1 MKRILAVA
9 AALSLLSVVPAMAD
23 TVINVDEKDEV
34 TVTKT
39 EPAVVTT
46 TTAVA
51 VKETP
56 VVIVKEDNT
65 KEFEGEILSVDYPD
79 SQILVRDTSG
89 RDRRVIVKQG
99 MINNYKV
106 GDYVKVELMADHK
119 EAKMIRTLKDVSHFE
134 GTVVTIVPTS
144 NQLVVRDSGQD
155 RTVIV
160 AAGMTEFFKPGDR
173 VRIYLL
179 THGDEVRYI
188 RVLR

>member
-9 AALSLLSVVPAMAD
+9 VTLSVFSVFPATAE
-23 TVINVDEKDEV
+23 TVINVDDKDAV

-39 EPAVVTT
+39 EPEVVTT

-56 VVIVKEDNT
+56 VVIVKEDNS
-65 KEFEGEILSVDYPD
+65 KEFEGEILSVDYPE
-79 SQILVRDTSG
+79 SQILVRDTTG

-106 GDYVKVELMADHK
+106 GDYVKVELMADLK
-119 EAKMIRTLKDVSHFE
+119 EAKMIRIVKDVSHFE
-134 GTVVTIVPTS
+134 GTVVTIVPTA
-144 NQLVVRDSGQD
+144 NQLVVRDAGQD
-155 RTVIV
+155 RTVVV

-179 THGDEVRYI
+179 TSGDEVRYI